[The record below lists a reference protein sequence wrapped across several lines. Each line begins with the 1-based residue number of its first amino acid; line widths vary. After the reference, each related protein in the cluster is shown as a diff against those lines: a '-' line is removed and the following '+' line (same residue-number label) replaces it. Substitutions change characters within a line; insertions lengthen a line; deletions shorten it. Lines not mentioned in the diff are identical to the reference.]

1 MQPTGDPGVHQNKP
15 IMFPTYDQV
24 CVCVCLCVSVH
35 VHVGVCV
42 RVVTILLVGL

>member
-15 IMFPTYDQV
+15 SMFPTYDQ
-24 CVCVCLCVSVH
+24 VCVCLCVSVH

-42 RVVTILLVGL
+42 CVVTILLVG

>member
-24 CVCVCLCVSVH
+24 CVCLCVSVH

-42 RVVTILLVGL
+42 CVVTILLVG